1 MPFTV
6 YYSPKG
12 VFGLA
17 VRSPH
22 ATFEAFLGEA
32 LSHCHTLPL
41 TREAYHAITDEAEKR
56 KRKRGSFYLP
66 SYPEPPT
73 QRWDYSA
80 DTANGFCLAC
90 LDLDEGAEPFARSP
104 DALSALLDPWPTF
117 VYHTASSTPQHPRLR
132 VIVQADNLPAAS
144 YPKAVQT
151 IAARLGLVANP
162 ESLRVVQPMFVP
174 CIFQG
179 EDVVTA
185 NPIILARHIG
195 QPLTMADIA
204 DTQMPVRAQAQ
215 AQRQVDVADELD
227 FLRAPL
233 DGFTASD
240 AVDLLSY
247 LDADCSRPEWVRVG
261 AALKHQF
268 GEDGFPLFL
277 EWSRKGRKFAGEEDC
292 HVNWRS
298 LKVHPRGRAP
308 VTIHTLYHLAKGR
321 GWKPENLIAKN
332 FEACRRWILS
342 RERTETELLSGGPA
356 RISQLLDQ
364 SPTAETALAS
374 CLVDALKERGSSVTR
389 STIITEV
396 RNLRKIAAKASQVPE
411 KESDIPQWA
420 RGLCYVGAPNM
431 FYRRTNRQTYTPES
445 LDREFGKNFL
455 AEEEDSR
462 PHTRPQDYLLNI
474 VKVPC
479 VQDFLYYPIEPN
491 DPFVTYKGIRYVN
504 TYFPDAPAPDE
515 AGALDASM
523 IFLEHLENLVAEEW
537 IRITLLDYFAY
548 LVQHPGRKVRWA
560 PLLQGAQG
568 CGKTFFAEAMRAV
581 IGEANVQTVG
591 SESVMNP
598 NWNEWMAGRQLI
610 VLEEVRVV
618 GANRYDIMNKL
629 KPAITNDV
637 ISISERRN
645 NTREVLNFAN
655 YLLFTNHH
663 DALAVDDSD
672 RRYFVVESRIQTK
685 QQVKDELGPKY
696 FDRIFGMLR
705 DNARGLRAF
714 FESWEISSSFHPD
727 AHAPETKYRV
737 ELSRAASTPLSAAV
751 QDALDDAPSGLV
763 CRDCVSVKALRDYL
777 EVSANVGSFTDHG
790 LTHILRDIGFTHRAR
805 VRIDDERHSL
815 WLRGIEVS
823 DEQLSS
829 FIEERKIVSEQT
841 IP

>member
-17 VRSPH
+17 TRSPH
-22 ATFEAFLGEA
+22 STFEAFLGEA

-73 QRWDYSA
+73 QNWDYSA
-80 DTANGFCLAC
+80 ATAHAFSLAC
-90 LDLDEGAEPFARSP
+90 LDIDEGAEPFARSP
-104 DALSALLDPWPTF
+104 DALSALLEPWPVF
-117 VYHTASSTPQHPRLR
+117 VYHTASSTPNAPRLR
-132 VIVQADNLPAAS
+132 VIVEADSLPAS
-144 YPKAVQT
+144 YYPKAVQT
-151 IAARLGLVANP
+151 IASRLGLVANP

-195 QPLTMADIA
+195 QPLTLGDIA
-204 DTQMPVRAQAQ
+204 DTQMPDKRIAAPTES
-215 AQRQVDVADELD
+215 DELD

-233 DGFTASD
+233 DGFAPSD
-240 AVDLLSY
+240 AIDLLAY
-247 LDADCSRPEWVRVG
+247 LDADCGRSEWVRVG

-268 GEDGFPLFL
+268 GEDGYPLFL

-298 LKVHPRGRAP
+298 LRVHPRGRAP
-308 VTIHTLYHLAKGR
+308 VTVHTLYHMAKGR
-321 GWKPENLIAKN
+321 GWKPEDLIAKN
-332 FEACRRWILS
+332 FEACRNWICS

-364 SPTAETALAS
+364 SPTSETALAA
-374 CLVDALKERGSSVTR
+374 CLVEALKERGSSVTR
-389 STIITEV
+389 GTIISEV
-396 RNLRKIAAKASQVPE
+396 RNLRRIAAKASQVPE

-420 RGLCYVGAPNM
+420 RGLCYVGAPNL
-431 FYRRTNRQTYTPES
+431 FYRRTNRQTYAPES
-445 LDREFGKNFL
+445 LDKEFGKFFL

-479 VQDFLYYPIEPN
+479 VHDFLYYPIEPN
-491 DPFVTYKGIRYVN
+491 DPFVSHKGIRFVN
-504 TYFPDAPAPDE
+504 TYFPDAPAPD
-515 AGALDASM
+515 ASGAVDAEM
-523 IFLEHLENLVAEEW
+523 VFMGHLENLISEPE
-537 IRITLLDYFAY
+537 IRTTLVDYFAY
-548 LVQHPGRKVRWA
+548 LVQYPGRKIRWA

-568 CGKTFFAEAMRAV
+568 CGKTFFAEAMRTV
-581 IGEANVQTVG
+581 LGDANVQTVG

-598 NWNEWMAGRQLI
+598 NWNEWMAGKQLI

-618 GANRYDIMNKL
+618 GLNRYDVMNKL

-655 YLLFTNHH
+655 YMLFTNHH

-685 QQVKDELGPKY
+685 QQVKDELGPQY
-696 FDRIFGMLR
+696 FDSIFSMLR

-714 FESWEISSSFHPD
+714 FESWEISPNFHPD
-727 AHAPETKYRV
+727 AHAPETRYRI
-737 ELSRAASTPLSAAV
+737 ELSRAASSPLSAAV
-751 QDALDDAPSGLV
+751 QDAIEDQPNGLV
-763 CRDCVSVKALRDYL
+763 SSGCVSIKALRDYL
-777 EVSANVGSFTDHG
+777 ETTANVGSFTDHS
-790 LTHILRDIGFTHRAR
+790 LTHILRELGFVHRAR
-805 VRIDDERHSL
+805 VRIADERHSL
-815 WLRGIEVS
+815 WLRGMSVEDDNLLTFV
-823 DEQLSS
+823 DD
-829 FIEERKIVSEQT
+829 RKIVSEQEVG
-841 IP
+841 